1 MEKYNLP
8 ALHEKDFKGDS
19 KAYFQYRKDL
29 TKLNERIESGKIKDE
44 KIQAEVAK
52 FNAKQQRSIIKA
64 EQKLVQKLEKERKA
78 EEKRLA
84 KYKRSEK
91 YINEQIERKNI
102 SMDVYEDTNKCEN
115 NVLGLL
121 IYNFNIQDAER
132 FFIIMKTACPTL
144 IAFKDITVTNL
155 DLENENI
162 KALYVS
168 TLVRVLSFLKL
179 KRDDFAKEFNLDV
192 DEVESFLMNMTNK
205 LIETK

>member
-205 LIETK
+205 LIEAK

>member
-1 MEKYNLP
+1 
-8 ALHEKDFKGDS
+8 
-19 KAYFQYRKDL
+19 
-29 TKLNERIESGKIKDE
+29 
-44 KIQAEVAK
+44 
-52 FNAKQQRSIIKA
+52 
-64 EQKLVQKLEKERKA
+64 
-78 EEKRLA
+78 
-84 KYKRSEK
+84 
-91 YINEQIERKNI
+91 
-102 SMDVYEDTNKCEN
+102 MDVYEDTNKCEN

-162 KALYVS
+162 KTLYVS